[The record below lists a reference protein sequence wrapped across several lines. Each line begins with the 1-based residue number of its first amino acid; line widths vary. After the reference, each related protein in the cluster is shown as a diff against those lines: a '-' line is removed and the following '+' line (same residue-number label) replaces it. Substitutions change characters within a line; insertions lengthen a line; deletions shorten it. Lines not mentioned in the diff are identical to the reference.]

1 MNFDTV
7 LTNDGNAYDDRT
19 GVFVCPVAGT
29 YMFVVDSLS
38 YPGLYLFLKVNK
50 KTAARLHVSVD
61 YKDKPLV
68 QTSRTVI
75 VTLKFGDHVKV
86 ENQGKNGYIHHDLY
100 SGFSG
105 FLLY

>member
-1 MNFDTV
+1 M
-7 LTNDGNAYDDRT
+7 T
-19 GVFVCPVAGT
+19 GT
-29 YMFVVDSLS
+29 HMFVVDALS

-50 KTAARLHVSVD
+50 KTAARLHVSLD

-68 QTSRTVI
+68 QISRTVI

-86 ENQGKNGYIHHDLY
+86 ENQGKNDYIHHDLY